1 MENWLL
7 WGVREGG
14 GGVGHYIN
22 MDSHWISVCLQK
34 IPKRVVNM
42 LHHLSLNCVNLQSL
56 LRASNWASFP
66 EVIECLLWN
75 VNIVFEMDLKKNNK
89 KNPSQ
94 HIWAAKKENV
104 GFFTTQCRKKKSV
117 CECRSVSHVWV
128 GQSRLGTDRVKQLT
142 IVLMT
147 EQTEGTMHKEA
158 IRGLVWTST
167 SPTSLSPSL
176 SFSVWNLHK
185 KQSP

>member
-75 VNIVFEMDLKKNNK
+75 VNIVFEMDFKKTNKKTHHNTSELQRKKMCVSSPRSVEKKNLCA
-89 KNPSQ
+89 S
-94 HIWAAKKENV
+94 AA
-104 GFFTTQCRKKKSV
+104 V
-117 CECRSVSHVWV
+117 CHTCESVSHAL
-128 GQSRLGTDRVKQLT
+128 GQTGSNSWPLFWWQSKLKAQCTRKQ
-142 IVLMT
+142 
-147 EQTEGTMHKEA
+147 
-158 IRGLVWTST
+158 
-167 SPTSLSPSL
+167 
-176 SFSVWNLHK
+176 
-185 KQSP
+185 